1 MCIVV
6 REMVLKEHGIFFLAD
21 KFTSS
26 SFFKDCNNRQ
36 IVIERAGNVFHRVRQ
51 IIEIKVG
58 PDSVCRQRSNIEKKI
73 ERLLQPVSTVRK
85 ISEYL
90 KNKETNHSLVNQQC
104 VCVKLKK
111 FAISSSAAEGSRA
124 LFMQCH

>member
-36 IVIERAGNVFHRVRQ
+36 IVIERAGIVFHRVRQ
-51 IIEIKVG
+51 IIEINVASLSAHGVG
-58 PDSVCRQRSNIEKKI
+58 PDF
-73 ERLLQPVSTVRK
+73 RK
-85 ISEYL
+85 E
-90 KNKETNHSLVNQQC
+90 N
-104 VCVKLKK
+104 
-111 FAISSSAAEGSRA
+111 RA
-124 LFMQCH
+124 FITTS